1 MARKGHRKSR
11 DTATHSTI
19 TRQTSFNVNQ
29 NTTNTQSSS
38 QQSKQNNKHSK
49 HNKTSGNNL
58 LLQHSHDDDSQPAS
72 QQSTTNRNPFRNK
85 NKVPTKRKGA
95 SLSSKSSLKSTLEG
109 NIVITTT
116 ASRGEVSST
125 TSRSVAEENG
135 RREAS
140 SCSRGSMVSQA
151 KKSRI
156 NTTNNDELCGIE
168 NSSVP
173 KNLWMEAHKETT
185 HESDMVL
192 VASITTRVLW
202 PKMKFFTDLQISYSD
217 SQKRVAQFIIG
228 KCNLKN
234 VMDEKEWWDGMSTT
248 VSRTIV
254 NLRNSKTTTMRW
266 SFFGKY
272 CCSPH
277 W

>member
-1 MARKGHRKSR
+1 MARKIHRKSR
-11 DTATHSTI
+11 DTAPHSTI
-19 TRQTSFNVNQ
+19 TRQASSEVNQ

-38 QQSKQNNKHSK
+38 QQSKHNNKHSK
-49 HNKTSGNNL
+49 HNNL

-72 QQSTTNRNPFRNK
+72 QQSTTNRNPFRK
-85 NKVPTKRKGA
+85 KTKVSTKRKGA
-95 SLSSKSSLKSTLEG
+95 SLTSKSSLNSTLEG

-173 KNLWMEAHKETT
+173 KNLWMEAHKEKT

-217 SQKRVAQFIIG
+217 SQKSVAQFIIG

-234 VMDEKEWWDGMSTT
+234 VMDEKEWWDSMSPT
-248 VSRTIV
+248 VSKTIV

-272 CCSPH
+272 FCSPH